1 MISVEMMVN
10 SEDWKIY
17 PWENYV
23 EGEKQW
29 TNDETKD
36 SSLYY
41 VLFVPVVGKI
51 SLLSMT
57 GSTDYNSEN
66 YWQEV

>member
-1 MISVEMMVN
+1 MISVEMMAN

-29 TNDETKD
+29 ANDETKD
-36 SSLYY
+36 S
-41 VLFVPVVGKI
+41 
-51 SLLSMT
+51 
-57 GSTDYNSEN
+57 
-66 YWQEV
+66 

>member
-1 MISVEMMVN
+1 MVAN
-10 SEDWKIY
+10 SGDLKIY

-29 TNDETKD
+29 ANDETKD
-36 SSLYY
+36 YWLYY
-41 VLFVPVVGKI
+41 DVLFVPVVGKI
-51 SLLSMT
+51 SLLAMT
-57 GSTDYNSEN
+57 ESTDYNSEN